1 MVRRPKNFKSGYKWS
16 VASDSVAF
24 YKYYDSKL
32 GSVWQDAMQGAMWH
46 RDGELESI
54 ERSRVCSAADWL
66 EDERVSLEL
75 HKKLVQ
81 AKVVAQAFNRLL
93 KEMRSPELSVD
104 ERVRAIEA
112 SGVVQHAPDLLGG
125 MRDFV
130 TSVRQAACL
139 GPGGQPSPT
148 DTL

>member
-1 MVRRPKNFKSGYKWS
+1 MVWRPENFKSGYKWS

-32 GSVWQDAMQGAMWH
+32 GSVWQDAMQGAPP
-46 RDGELESI
+46 DGSSSQVEEGGLG
-54 ERSRVCSAADWL
+54 SAADWL
-66 EDERVSLEL
+66 EDERL
-75 HKKLVQ
+75 HEKLVQ

-93 KEMRSPELSVD
+93 KEMRSLELSVD
-104 ERVRAIEA
+104 ERVWAIEA

-139 GPGGQPSPT
+139 GPGGQASPT